1 MSLLGL
7 DISTSIIGWCYL
19 EDDGIF
25 RDIGYI
31 DLRKCLDLYEKL
43 DMFMEL
49 VDKISSKDAPIIYV
63 EEPLKMFMKNQSM
76 AQTIALLQRF
86 NGMCCATLHNRLD
99 IQPKLINPM
108 TARSTCGIK
117 VPRGFKTKEYVLQQ
131 VRERGI
137 IPDTIWEMKRTG
149 NPKDYCFD
157 QADAW
162 VVANAGVI
170 IEKRIK

>member
-1 MSLLGL
+1 MILGL
-7 DISTSIIGWCYL
+7 DISTSIIGWCLL
-19 EDDGIF
+19 ENDGTY
-25 RDIGYI
+25 RDIGYV
-31 DLRKCLDLYEKL
+31 DLHKCADLYEKL
-43 DMFMEL
+43 DMFVAL
-49 VDKISSKDAPIIYV
+49 VDKISKQKVPTIYV
-63 EEPLKMFMKNQSM
+63 EEPLKMFMKNASM

-86 NGMCCATLHNRLD
+86 NGMCCAVLYNWLD

-117 VPRGFKTKEYVLQQ
+117 VPRGINTKECVLQQ

-137 IPDTIWEMKRTG
+137 IPDSKWELKRTG
-149 NPKDYCFD
+149 NPKDHCFD

-170 IEKRIK
+170 IENRFK